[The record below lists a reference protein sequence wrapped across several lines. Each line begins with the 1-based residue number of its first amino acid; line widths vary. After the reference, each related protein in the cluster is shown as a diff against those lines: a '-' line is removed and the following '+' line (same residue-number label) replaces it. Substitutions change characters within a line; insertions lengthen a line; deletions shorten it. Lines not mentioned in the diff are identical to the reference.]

1 MRKDNPVLAQGDL
14 EFILADDKKLV
25 LAYSRKS
32 AENEIVVIFNRS
44 DEKQFVTF
52 QDPKMMVYF
61 PVFRT
66 FPGYP
71 CKVL

>member
-14 EFILADDKKLV
+14 EFILADDEKLV
-25 LAYSRKS
+25 LAYSRRS

-52 QDPKMMVYF
+52 QDPMMAV
-61 PVFRT
+61 
-66 FPGYP
+66 
-71 CKVL
+71 

>member
-25 LAYSRKS
+25 LAYSRRS

-52 QDPKMMVYF
+52 QDPMMAV
-61 PVFRT
+61 
-66 FPGYP
+66 
-71 CKVL
+71 